1 MSIAHNISTSP
12 FHQAKLTSNRFG
24 TTILLHADKRIQAR
38 CQMRKLAKTF
48 KALSD
53 ETRLRILNILLER
66 ECCVCEVMQVL
77 DITQSRASRHLITL
91 CDAGF
96 IKLRRQG
103 LWAVYSIDWEGMNK
117 NHIDLVATVRE
128 ALMNNKTALLDKR
141 KLSETVKV
149 GLSGCSV
156 SGVNSSREN

>member
-1 MSIAHNISTSP
+1 
-12 FHQAKLTSNRFG
+12 
-24 TTILLHADKRIQAR
+24 
-38 CQMRKLAKTF
+38 MRKLAKTL

-96 IKLRRQG
+96 LKFRRQG
-103 LWAVYSIDWEGMNK
+103 LWAMYSIDREGMDK
-117 NHIDLVATVRE
+117 NHIDLLATIGE
-128 ALMNNKTALLDKR
+128 AMVNNQAALSDKR
-141 KLSETVKV
+141 KLSQTVKI
-149 GLSGCSV
+149 GLSGCAA
-156 SGVNSSREN
+156 SGVNSGRQN

>member
-1 MSIAHNISTSP
+1 
-12 FHQAKLTSNRFG
+12 
-24 TTILLHADKRIQAR
+24 
-38 CQMRKLAKTF
+38 MRKLAKTL

-96 IKLRRQG
+96 LKFRRQG
-103 LWAVYSIDWEGMNK
+103 LWAMYSIDREGMDK
-117 NHIDLVATVRE
+117 NHIDLVATVRQ
-128 ALMNNKTALLDKR
+128 ALANNQTALSDKR
-141 KLSETVKV
+141 KLSETVKI

-156 SGVNSSREN
+156 SGVNGGRQN